1 MSQATER
8 NKEIYSRF
16 IQQVFNEG
24 NFDGLGEL
32 LAPDYMIEDAPPGT
46 ASGAEGV
53 KQIVAMFRG
62 AFPDLRITL
71 DELVAE
77 GDSVAARSTARGT
90 HRGAF
95 MGIEPTGR
103 SITMPTLT
111 LVHIRDGRLVA
122 SWVKNDIAAL
132 MRQLGQ
138 A

>member
-1 MSQATER
+1 MSQETER
-8 NKEIYSRF
+8 NKEIYTRF
-16 IQQVFNEG
+16 IQEVFNEG
-24 NFDGLGEL
+24 NFDVLGDL
-32 LAPDYMIEDAPPGT
+32 LAPDYAIEDAPPGT
-46 ASGAEGV
+46 AAGAEGV
-53 KQIVAMFRG
+53 RQIVTMFRG

-90 HRGAF
+90 HRGAS

-103 SITMPTLT
+103 SISMPTLT
-111 LVHIRDGRLVA
+111 LVHMRNGRLVA
-122 SWVKNDIAAL
+122 SWVKNDVAAL